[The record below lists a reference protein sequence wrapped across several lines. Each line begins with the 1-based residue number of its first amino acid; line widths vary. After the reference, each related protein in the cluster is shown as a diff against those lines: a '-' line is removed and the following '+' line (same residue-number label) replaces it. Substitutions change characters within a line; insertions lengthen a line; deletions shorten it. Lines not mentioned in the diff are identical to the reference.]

1 MFRPIEN
8 FINNKN
14 NIYNDRR
21 WWLGL
26 ALVSILTIFSIDLSH
41 VEVLKN
47 AQLSSLTVGIVL
59 GIIVGNTIFSRIATQ
74 TDVGVDFAKSILL
87 KAGVILFGFR
97 WIS

>member
-1 MFRPIEN
+1 MFRPIDH

-14 NIYNDRR
+14 NIYKDRR

-26 ALVSILTIFSIDLSH
+26 TLVSILTIFSIDFSH
-41 VEVLKN
+41 LDIVKN

-74 TDVGVDFAKSILL
+74 TDVGV
-87 KAGVILFGFR
+87 GVAAELGR
-97 WIS
+97 SWD